1 MCAQHGVVDTHT
13 LTLPQHIHTQ
23 VALAA
28 VQKSVAVDGFMVVVM
43 SHHSGSR
50 PSCLGQAKHPSWHA
64 PQSAASSYLYLAG
77 LRAATR

>member
-1 MCAQHGVVDTHT
+1 MCAQHGVVDTQT

-43 SHHSGSR
+43 SHHSNPALPVWVR
-50 PSCLGQAKHPSWHA
+50 PSTQAGSHHKVQH
-64 PQSAASSYLYLAG
+64 LA
-77 LRAATR
+77 TYI